1 MFIVDPTEIYDDA
14 KQIKAQRILLME
26 IKQNE
31 NLTEVETKQNDSCP
45 AMEGKENDNF
55 SVVQTQQDENTPATE
70 TKLNEEYPV
79 LETKLDEDISGK
91 ETKQNGNSLKEQANK
106 RNTRKI
112 CKAKKTAKKRR
123 NSLKKSPGMTGIFT
137 RLVGAHGHKKHQ
149 GNKHSIAS

>member
-1 MFIVDPTEIYDDA
+1 MSIVDPTERYDDA

-70 TKLNEEYPV
+70 TKLNEDYPV

-112 CKAKKTAKKRR
+112 CKAKKTTKKRR

-137 RLVGAHGHKKHQ
+137 RLVGARGHKKHQ
-149 GNKHSIAS
+149 GYNDSIAS

>member
-1 MFIVDPTEIYDDA
+1 MSIVDPTERNDDA

-70 TKLNEEYPV
+70 TKLNEDYPV

-91 ETKQNGNSLKEQANK
+91 ETKQNRNSLKEQANK

-112 CKAKKTAKKRR
+112 CKAKKTTKKRR

-137 RLVGAHGHKKHQ
+137 RLVGARGHKKHQ
-149 GNKHSIAS
+149 GYNDSIAS